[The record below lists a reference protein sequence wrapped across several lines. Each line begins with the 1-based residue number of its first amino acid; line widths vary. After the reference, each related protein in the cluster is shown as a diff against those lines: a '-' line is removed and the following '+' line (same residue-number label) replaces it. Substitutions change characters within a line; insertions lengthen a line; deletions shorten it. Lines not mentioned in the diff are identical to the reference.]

1 MIDEEALKIVLNDK
15 TFSKD
20 EAISIVGGLARF
32 KDLCEHGRIRF
43 EKSTSAQ
50 NSRWKCN
57 AYDVIR
63 YAQINFRGQRKKSML
78 HSVNKG
84 MVTAQNVSTV

>member
-78 HSVNKG
+78 HSVNTG
-84 MVTAQNVSTV
+84 VVTAQNVSTV

>member
-78 HSVNKG
+78 HSVNTG

>member
-20 EAISIVGGLARF
+20 EAVSIVGGLARF

-78 HSVNKG
+78 HSVNTG

>member
-1 MIDEEALKIVLNDK
+1 MKIVLNDK

-50 NSRWKCN
+50 NSRLKCN

-78 HSVNKG
+78 HSVNTG

>member
-78 HSVNKG
+78 HSVNTG
-84 MVTAQNVSTV
+84 IVTAQNVSTV

>member
-15 TFSKD
+15 SFSKD
-20 EAISIVGGLARF
+20 EAVSIVGGLARF
-32 KDLCEHGRIRF
+32 RELCEHGRIRF

-78 HSVNKG
+78 HSVNSG

>member
-63 YAQINFRGQRKKSML
+63 YAQINFRGQKKKSML
-78 HSVNKG
+78 HSVNTG

>member
-32 KDLCEHGRIRF
+32 RELCEHGRIRF

-50 NSRWKCN
+50 NIRWKCN

-78 HSVNKG
+78 HSVNAG
-84 MVTAQNVSTV
+84 MVTAQNISTV

>member
-32 KDLCEHGRIRF
+32 RELCEHGRIRF

-63 YAQINFRGQRKKSML
+63 YAQINFRGHRKKSML
-78 HSVNKG
+78 HSVNTG
-84 MVTAQNVSTV
+84 MVTAQNISTV

>member
-78 HSVNKG
+78 HSVNTC

>member
-15 TFSKD
+15 SFSKD

-63 YAQINFRGQRKKSML
+63 YAQIDFRGQRKKSML
-78 HSVNKG
+78 HSVNTG

>member
-32 KDLCEHGRIRF
+32 RELCEHGRIRF

-63 YAQINFRGQRKKSML
+63 YAQINFRGRKKKSML
-78 HSVNKG
+78 HSVNTG